1 MDALNIFNHSNFQ
14 GFNANDVTSALGFAA
29 TSAGI
34 PKANFFTCGTAAGA
48 CARPNGTL
56 VGTNGRALH
65 LSDLQNGKVSSN
77 LLAPIFGFPGSIGG
91 IGDPATD
98 DGQRLFQLSF
108 HVRF

>member
-1 MDALNIFNHSNFQ
+1 MFNARKLQ
-14 GFNANDVTSALGFAA
+14 GFTDNDATSGVGFAA
-29 TSAGI
+29 TSAAI
-34 PKANFFTCGTAAGA
+34 PKANFFTCATAAGA